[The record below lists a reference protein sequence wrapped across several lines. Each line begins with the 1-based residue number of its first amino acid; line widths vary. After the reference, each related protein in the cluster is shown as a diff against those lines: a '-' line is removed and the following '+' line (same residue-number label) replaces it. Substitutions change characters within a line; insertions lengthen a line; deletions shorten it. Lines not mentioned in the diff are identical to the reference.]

1 MRVKIFFVLL
11 VIVSCSFLLIAEGNA
26 VVPHMYCAT
35 GGCTF
40 TVAANTP
47 ICKLQTTTEDAQ
59 GANDPSFNYPYGLIE
74 FYLDAGGCGTI
85 EGPIPNAIT
94 TKIFG
99 LPSPATTTFCFFDAQ
114 QTPIDMSGFVYRK
127 YGPTPDKHTPHWYD
141 FMYDSQ
147 TGTGAVIN
155 NNCITLYFVDG
166 ERGDDD
172 LTENQVIVD
181 QGGPGQGGVAVPT
194 MSEWGIIIFI
204 LLAGVGSVY
213 YLRRQRRIQ
222 S

>member
-11 VIVSCSFLLIAEGNA
+11 VIVSFSFLLIAEVNA
-26 VVPHMYCAT
+26 VVQHMYCAT
-35 GGCTF
+35 GECTF
-40 TVAANTP
+40 TPVANTS
-47 ICKLQTTTEDAQ
+47 ICDLQTTIEAQ
-59 GANDPSFNYPYGLIE
+59 VANDPSFDYPYGLIE
-74 FYLDAGGCGTI
+74 FELHAGNCPSI
-85 EGPIPNAIT
+85 IPNGIT
-94 TKIFG
+94 TKSFV

-114 QTPIDMSGFVYRK
+114 QKPIDMSGFVYRK
-127 YGPTPDKHTPHWYD
+127 YGRTPDKHTPHWYD

-194 MSEWGIIIFI
+194 MTEWGIIIFI

-213 YLRRQRRIQ
+213 YLRRQSRIQ
-222 S
+222 R